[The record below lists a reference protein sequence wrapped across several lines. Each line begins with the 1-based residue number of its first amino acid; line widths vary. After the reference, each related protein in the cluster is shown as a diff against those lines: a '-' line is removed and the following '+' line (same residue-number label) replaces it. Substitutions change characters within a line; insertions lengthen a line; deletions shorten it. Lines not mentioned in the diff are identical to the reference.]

1 MEQSVMTR
9 VYSNQTRKKS
19 IQNVLVEDAPPITIE
34 GVDYYLCGFFV
45 GDKNVGD
52 TLYRNKVLRA
62 LTSLKSNVNATTGV
76 EYTERIL
83 IIG

>member
-19 IQNVLVEDAPPITIE
+19 IQNVLVEDAPPITVE
-34 GVDYYLCGFFV
+34 GVDYYLCGF
-45 GDKNVGD
+45 GGDDKNVGD

-62 LTSLKSNVNATTGV
+62 FTSLNTKNVGKE